1 MGVSRYFEKV
11 TTSQTKWKLLQNA
24 GYLFLLSLLLYIVL
38 FPLDYY
44 RYHLSKSYG
53 ISTQAFASWM
63 KDGVID
69 FWVNFGTSLIIV
81 TVIYWLIK
89 RVKKVVALCLAF
101 NHPFYNLCDVH
112 SASCH

>member
-1 MGVSRYFEKV
+1 MVNIQNTELLFFVATPLEWLIYFFILLMGVSRYFEKV

-69 FWVNFGTSLIIV
+69 FG
-81 TVIYWLIK
+81 
-89 RVKKVVALCLAF
+89 
-101 NHPFYNLCDVH
+101 
-112 SASCH
+112 